1 MRPEQPG
8 LQATSEDSEWV
19 SLSDLMAGLMM
30 VFLCIAVVMMRSVM
44 EEREKIRALAEDYR
58 DNQLA
63 IYQALRDEFRNDL
76 PRWGASIDKEKLA
89 IAFNNSDAMFQ
100 AGAAEMN
107 RTATEVMRSFFPR
120 YIRALKPYMDSIS
133 AIHIEG
139 HTSSEWGGDVGP
151 QANYFNNLA
160 LSQERSRAVLR
171 FVHTLV
177 PAAEAATMQSLVAA
191 VGYSSARPVLHTDG
205 SEDAEKSR
213 RVAFRVITDSEAHI
227 HQILEEAL

>member
-1 MRPEQPG
+1 MRPEQLG
-8 LQATSEDSEWV
+8 LQAGNEDSEWV

-44 EEREKIRALAEDYR
+44 EEREKIRALAVDYR

-63 IYQALRDEFRNDL
+63 IYHALHDEFENDL
-76 PRWGASIDKEKLA
+76 PRWGATIDKEKLA

-100 AGAAEMN
+100 AGASEMN
-107 RTATEVMRSFFPR
+107 TAATKVMRSFFPR

-139 HTSSEWGGDVGP
+139 HTSSEWGGDTGA
-151 QANYFNNLA
+151 QTNYFNNLA
-160 LSQERSRAVLR
+160 LSQERSRAVLH

-177 PAAEAATMQSLVAA
+177 PAEEAASMRAMVAA
-191 VGYSSARPVLHTDG
+191 VGYSSARPVLHPDG
-205 SEDAEKSR
+205 REDAEKSR
-213 RVAFRVITDSEAHI
+213 RVAFRVITDSESHI